1 VTLKDLEGAIDAVIA
16 EVAEKGVT
24 NEELERAKIKLVAD
38 VVYAQD
44 SQATM
49 ARWYGAAMTSGMSI
63 DAIKT
68 WPDRVQAVTAE
79 QVRVAARTWL
89 DKRRSA
95 TGYLVKELPR
105 PEESRS

>member
-1 VTLKDLEGAIDAVIA
+1 
-16 EVAEKGVT
+16 
-24 NEELERAKIKLVAD
+24 
-38 VVYAQD
+38 
-44 SQATM
+44 
-49 ARWYGAAMTSGMSI
+49 
-63 DAIKT
+63 
-68 WPDRVQAVTAE
+68 VQAVTAE